1 MKCQRISSFF
11 NSNKVH
17 RSTNLEIEVRVKEA
31 TGHHHKRLQR
41 HPEPASRV
49 KRKTPKKEV
58 LNPSKHQRRQY
69 SRAAMMSS
77 IFLTVDSLLTYQ
89 MKITGPGQK

>member
-17 RSTNLEIEVRVKEA
+17 RSTNLVIGIRVKEA
-31 TGHHHKRLQR
+31 TGHHHKRLQK

-49 KRKTPKKEV
+49 KRETPKKEA
-58 LNPSKHQRRQY
+58 LNPSIHQRRQY

-77 IFLTVDSLLTYQ
+77 ISLTVDSLPTYQ